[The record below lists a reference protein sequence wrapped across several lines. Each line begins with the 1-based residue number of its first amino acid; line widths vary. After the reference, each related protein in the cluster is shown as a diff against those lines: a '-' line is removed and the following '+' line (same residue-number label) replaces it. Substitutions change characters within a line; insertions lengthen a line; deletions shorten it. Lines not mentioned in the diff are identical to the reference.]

1 MLEIKNELKGGFIKN
16 IKNMLDINKLK
27 DTGYFTE
34 ITLEKGDVLFNE
46 GDIDNNIYIILVGE
60 LSVEKYTTKSKN
72 ETKIL
77 GFLGKDDVFGEA
89 ALNTNEAKQVN
100 IVSRTKSK
108 LLYISAKKL
117 ITTFSIT
124 YKDYA
129 FSLLMYII
137 YLSNKRLSESNS
149 LITATYKISNEISK
163 LNDINIKSIFMI
175 IEKMKEALNVDD
187 IVYYEI
193 NPVMNNYITRKYDT
207 RKIGKLLNDIIEINN
222 NELDLLEYRA
232 DGYYTFKQKLSI
244 GSNDIGYL
252 IFLKKGQK
260 FSDSDK
266 KVFITT
272 SGSIAGLIKQK
283 QLMDEQRDKEFM
295 QE

>member
-1 MLEIKNELKGGFIKN
+1 MLEIKNELKWWFIKN

-27 DTGYFTE
+27 DTWYFTE
-34 ITLEKGDVLFNE
+34 ITLEKWDVLFNE
-46 GDIDNNIYIILVGE
+46 GDIDNNIYIILVWE

-77 GFLGKDDVFGEA
+77 WFLWKDDVFWEA

-124 YKDYA
+124 YKDDA

-207 RKIGKLLNDIIEINN
+207 RKIWKLLNDIIEINN

-232 DGYYTFKQKLSI
+232 DWYYTFKQKLSI
-244 GSNDIGYL
+244 WSNDIWYL
-252 IFLKKGQK
+252 IFLKKWQK

-272 SGSIAGLIKQK
+272 SGSIAWLIKQK

>member
-1 MLEIKNELKGGFIKN
+1 MLEIKNELKWWFIKN

-27 DTGYFTE
+27 DTWYFTE
-34 ITLEKGDVLFNE
+34 ITLEKWDVLFNE
-46 GDIDNNIYIILVGE
+46 GDIDNNIYIILVWE

-77 GFLGKDDVFGEA
+77 WFLWKDDVFWEA

-117 ITTFSIT
+117 ITTFSIK

-207 RKIGKLLNDIIEINN
+207 RKIWKLLNDIIEINN
-222 NELDLLEYRA
+222 NELDLLEYRS
-232 DGYYTFKQKLSI
+232 DWYYTFKQKLSI
-244 GSNDIGYL
+244 WSNDIWYL
-252 IFLKKGQK
+252 IFLKKWQK

-272 SGSIAGLIKQK
+272 SGSIAWLIKQK